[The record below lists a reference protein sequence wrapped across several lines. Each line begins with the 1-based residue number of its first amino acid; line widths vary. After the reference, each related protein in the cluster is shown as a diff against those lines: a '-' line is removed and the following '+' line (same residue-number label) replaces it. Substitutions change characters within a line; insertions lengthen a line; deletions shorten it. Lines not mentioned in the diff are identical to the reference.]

1 MHITPAEKRW
11 RPWIEAHQRTGLTVR
26 AFCQENGLKYSTFSW
41 WKQRIRNLDRS
52 RSETRFTALTVA
64 EPRQSLTLALRDRR
78 VEVHVDK
85 DTDLALLRRVV
96 EALS

>member
-26 AFCQENGLKYSTFSW
+26 AFCNENGLKYSTFSW
-41 WKQRIRNLDRS
+41 WKQRIRNLDRA
-52 RSETRFTALTVA
+52 RSETQFIALTVA
-64 EPRQSLTLALRDRR
+64 EPPKALTLTLWERR
-78 VEVHVDK
+78 VEVPVNM